1 VFSLPYFRRRF
12 YEFILLMHRVMT
24 VITFAGTLMHYP
36 YFMTW
41 YYVVPSMCLFMADR
55 YIPKIVQACA
65 VAPDVICSFNKD
77 ADILTM
83 VIVSRNRLEPLKPYY
98 PGDYIN
104 LQNTIIG
111 QSYHPFTIASY
122 WPDDPYT
129 MTLYIR
135 TFGENPDSWTHG
147 LARLCSSDDDP
158 ILVNMNVEGVFGD
171 RNHDYL
177 CSDNIVI
184 FAGKSEK
191 GIIIAVL
198 LITQLIRLLSIPT
211 HLSVLP
217 LLFVH

>member
-1 VFSLPYFRRRF
+1 
-12 YEFILLMHRVMT
+12 MHRVMT

-55 YIPKIVQACA
+55 YIPKIVQAFA